1 MKKFSL
7 SKQLITITIVV
18 FGFLFIILGFYIP
31 NLLSPVYEN
40 NLYYILEKPLTS
52 IRSVEEITTGTDIAF
67 IVDSDQ
73 VIMSTENLSKIIS
86 LNASEIVKRATKDRG
101 KFIYNKKTYYYVKV
115 TNKYS
120 TKISITDNSYI
131 ESLKKNISKTILPIL
146 ILTFIIV
153 ISVFIIWIRKIIN
166 NIDFLNTKIRNI
178 DNDNFNLNYKS
189 KVNDELKL
197 LSDSISEVKLALKE
211 QNEYKNQMYQSI
223 SHDLKTPIAVI
234 KSYIEGVEDEI
245 IPTEEGLR
253 VIGEEILKLDKK
265 VKSLLYLNK
274 LNYLEE
280 TKTYTTEQIDIEP
293 ILNESIKNLKLQ
305 NKNIKFELE
314 VIGDNKF
321 FGTIDIWTSIIDNI
335 LTNFIRYAETVI
347 TIKVKNN
354 KITMYNDGENID
366 LNLLKDIFSPYKK
379 GLRGEFGLGLSI
391 VKKSVQLLG
400 YDITIRNEKKGVSFI
415 IKPLS
420 KK

>member
-73 VIMSTENLSKIIS
+73 VIMSTENLGKIIS

-101 KFIYNKKTYYYVKV
+101 KFTYNKKTYYYVKV
-115 TNKYS
+115 TSKYS

>member
-1 MKKFSL
+1 M
-7 SKQLITITIVV
+7 I
-18 FGFLFIILGFYIP
+18 
-31 NLLSPVYEN
+31 NE
-40 NLYYILEKPLTS
+40 
-52 IRSVEEITTGTDIAF
+52 
-67 IVDSDQ
+67 SD
-73 VIMSTENLSKIIS
+73 K
-86 LNASEIVKRATKDRG
+86 G
-101 KFIYNKKTYYYVKV
+101 HY
-115 TNKYS
+115 
-120 TKISITDNSYI
+120 
-131 ESLKKNISKTILPIL
+131 
-146 ILTFIIV
+146 
-153 ISVFIIWIRKIIN
+153 
-166 NIDFLNTKIRNI
+166 
-178 DNDNFNLNYKS
+178 
-189 KVNDELKL
+189 
-197 LSDSISEVKLALKE
+197 
-211 QNEYKNQMYQSI
+211 
-223 SHDLKTPIAVI
+223 
-234 KSYIEGVEDEI
+234 
-245 IPTEEGLR
+245 
-253 VIGEEILKLDKK
+253 LKLDKK

>member
-73 VIMSTENLSKIIS
+73 VIMSTENLGKIIS

-400 YDITIRNEKKGVSFI
+400 YDITIRNEKKGVSFV

>member
-101 KFIYNKKTYYYVKV
+101 KFTYNKKTHYYVKV

>member
-1 MKKFSL
+1 
-7 SKQLITITIVV
+7 
-18 FGFLFIILGFYIP
+18 
-31 NLLSPVYEN
+31 
-40 NLYYILEKPLTS
+40 
-52 IRSVEEITTGTDIAF
+52 
-67 IVDSDQ
+67 
-73 VIMSTENLSKIIS
+73 MSTENLSKIIS

-101 KFIYNKKTYYYVKV
+101 KFTYNKKTYYYVKV

-305 NKNIKFELE
+305 N
-314 VIGDNKF
+314 
-321 FGTIDIWTSIIDNI
+321 
-335 LTNFIRYAETVI
+335 
-347 TIKVKNN
+347 
-354 KITMYNDGENID
+354 
-366 LNLLKDIFSPYKK
+366 
-379 GLRGEFGLGLSI
+379 
-391 VKKSVQLLG
+391 
-400 YDITIRNEKKGVSFI
+400 
-415 IKPLS
+415 
-420 KK
+420 

>member
-86 LNASEIVKRATKDRG
+86 LNASEIVKRTTKDRG

>member
-1 MKKFSL
+1 MNS
-7 SKQLITITIVV
+7 
-18 FGFLFIILGFYIP
+18 
-31 NLLSPVYEN
+31 
-40 NLYYILEKPLTS
+40 TS
-52 IRSVEEITTGTDIAF
+52 CSSSRH
-67 IVDSDQ
+67 
-73 VIMSTENLSKIIS
+73 
-86 LNASEIVKRATKDRG
+86 
-101 KFIYNKKTYYYVKV
+101 
-115 TNKYS
+115 
-120 TKISITDNSYI
+120 
-131 ESLKKNISKTILPIL
+131 
-146 ILTFIIV
+146 
-153 ISVFIIWIRKIIN
+153 
-166 NIDFLNTKIRNI
+166 FLNTKIRNI

>member
-1 MKKFSL
+1 
-7 SKQLITITIVV
+7 
-18 FGFLFIILGFYIP
+18 
-31 NLLSPVYEN
+31 
-40 NLYYILEKPLTS
+40 
-52 IRSVEEITTGTDIAF
+52 
-67 IVDSDQ
+67 
-73 VIMSTENLSKIIS
+73 MSTENLGKIIS
-86 LNASEIVKRATKDRG
+86 LNASEIVKRTTKDRG
-101 KFIYNKKTYYYVKV
+101 KFTYNKKTYYYVKV

>member
-73 VIMSTENLSKIIS
+73 VIMSTENLGKIIS
-86 LNASEIVKRATKDRG
+86 LNASEIVKRTTKDRG
-101 KFIYNKKTYYYVKV
+101 KFTYNKKTYYYVKV

-234 KSYIEGVEDEI
+234 KSYI
-245 IPTEEGLR
+245 
-253 VIGEEILKLDKK
+253 
-265 VKSLLYLNK
+265 
-274 LNYLEE
+274 
-280 TKTYTTEQIDIEP
+280 
-293 ILNESIKNLKLQ
+293 
-305 NKNIKFELE
+305 
-314 VIGDNKF
+314 
-321 FGTIDIWTSIIDNI
+321 
-335 LTNFIRYAETVI
+335 
-347 TIKVKNN
+347 
-354 KITMYNDGENID
+354 
-366 LNLLKDIFSPYKK
+366 
-379 GLRGEFGLGLSI
+379 
-391 VKKSVQLLG
+391 
-400 YDITIRNEKKGVSFI
+400 
-415 IKPLS
+415 
-420 KK
+420 

>member
-73 VIMSTENLSKIIS
+73 VIMSTENLGKIIS